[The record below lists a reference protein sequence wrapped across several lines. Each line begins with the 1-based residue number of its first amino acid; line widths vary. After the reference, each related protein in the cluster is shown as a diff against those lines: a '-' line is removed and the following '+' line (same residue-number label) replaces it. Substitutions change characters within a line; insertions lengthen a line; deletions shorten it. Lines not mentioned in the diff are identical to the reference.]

1 MPIPAGLPE
10 RLVAIREKNGYTR
23 KRLAE
28 ELGRPYRTL
37 TNYEMGEREPG
48 HTYIIEIAKKFG
60 VTTDYILGLTDS
72 EKNDT
77 KKSPD
82 TAEAAPGDETISF
95 DESNKLLVAL
105 GYITEGEDL
114 SDADLAFLTHIIAL
128 LDAWF
133 DQRHQGA
140 VDQAGMPA

>member
-1 MPIPAGLPE
+1 MTLKQISDKSGVPVGTLNKLFAGQTKDPKLE
-10 RLVAIREKNGYTR
+10 TIRAVVYSLGYT
-23 KRLAE
+23 LDDLMPA
-28 ELGRPYRTL
+28 
-37 TNYEMGEREPG
+37 
-48 HTYIIEIAKKFG
+48 
-60 VTTDYILGLTDS
+60 
-72 EKNDT
+72 

-82 TAEAAPGDETISF
+82 TTEAIPGDGPISLE
-95 DESNKLLVAL
+95 ESNKLLVAL

-133 DQRHQGA
+133 DQRHQGT